1 MSQIHITDRQTDQIL
16 DVIAAEHILTNKHYK
31 SLKDTLETFHFETFA
46 DMPFSNYLGKLHN
59 IIIPDE
65 DGKYIEFIIFETNKY
80 RSEDGNLITEVYS
93 SASHQLLKKS
103 KVIEPQVLSGQTPS
117 QAVAFALYNTEW
129 NPGVITYKG
138 IKDFEVNEYTNP
150 YSFLKRV
157 AIEFNLELQFRV
169 EVDGNKV
176 TGRFVDLVPQVG
188 EWQGREIEFGKDLR
202 GVRRT
207 EEMDGVVTALIG
219 LGPVRE
225 DGTRLEALVEDREAL
240 ERWGRNGQHL
250 IETYEPESTNE
261 DMTLARLTEL
271 TQNELQ
277 NRVNAVVE
285 YQCDIADLESFPDMA
300 NKKIRC
306 GDTIKIKDTKFSP
319 PLYLEARV
327 HTQERDIID
336 KSKKSIELGNF
347 IEYTEAEVMDIWRSL
362 QKQINFKIGQNQLAD
377 YTYDKAAIDDKDTA
391 IYTDSKTYAF
401 TKAQEAEDNAKEHA
415 DNEYAPIKNEVEENK
430 NVWNRSGIINEDG
443 TLNTDR
449 LFGELTDA
457 QIKSAGKWN
466 AQGTYIDS
474 EGVYTGLVVADK
486 ITSGTINADNVSITN
501 DKVLINQD
509 GVTIKDADFLVEDSI
524 SGIKSSIIHKDNYL
538 KDGSFDFLRID
549 WSAPRTGDGV
559 YDAIGTQSDIT
570 GWTTVGSPRVL
581 TSYRQAYNG
590 NAIFGVKTAL
600 LNNSNYLLQAFRKP
614 HNINTFTFSFHYA
627 RHSQYN
633 AGGHPR
639 IEVEFIKDGYVVIDA
654 KTFNFPEPATGVRRE
669 SFVINAP
676 SDTEVIYFSLRTQ
689 NSRYVLYDGIQCTEG
704 DTPIPFIPDSS
715 LTYFTHGYVESEEIK
730 VRRLDTLGVSSLNIM
745 QANDDERAY
754 FSFRTPDRERMG
766 FMGFAHAAN
775 DNLTIRNDLD
785 GEIVLDADIIR
796 YTSPMFRIGGT
807 VSGNQGLSRF
817 EFWNSNFTT
826 RWGRVGY
833 FGSTDTI
840 LGIQNNVG
848 SEVRI
853 YGNFS
858 VSGSKA
864 AVVDTESYGT
874 RKMYA
879 LETPDSRFV
888 AYTEHVLEEGEHY
901 IEIEP
906 MFLETISPTDYFVVP
921 HIQNAAEVVILERKE
936 GKFRVWVQ
944 GHTAEV
950 VFEVNGKRRGY
961 EDVYMEE
968 SSGPSDEPEE
978 GKEEEA

>member
-1 MSQIHITDRQTDQIL
+1 MSQIHITDGQTDQIL
-16 DVIAAEHILTNKHYK
+16 DVIAAEYILTNKHYK

-46 DMPFSNYLGKLHN
+46 DMSFSNYLGKLHN

-65 DGKYIEFIIFETNKY
+65 DGKYIEFVIFETNKY
-80 RSEDGNLITEVYS
+80 RNEDGVLITEVYS

-103 KVIEPQVLSGQTPS
+103 KVIEPQVLLGQTPS

-129 NPGVITYKG
+129 QPGVITYKG
-138 IKDFEVNEYTNP
+138 TKEFEVNDYTNP

-157 AIEFNLELQFRV
+157 ANEFDIELQFRV
-169 EVDGNKV
+169 EVNGNKV

-250 IETYEPESTNE
+250 IETYEPEATNE

-306 GDTIKIKDTKFSP
+306 GDTIKIKDTKFNP

-336 KSKKSIELGNF
+336 QSKKTIELGDF

-377 YTYDKAAIDDKDTA
+377 YTYDKAVIDDKDSS
-391 IYTDSKTYAF
+391 IYSDSKSYAF

-415 DNEYAPIKNEVEENK
+415 DIEYAPIRNEVEENK
-430 NVWNRSGIINEDG
+430 SVWNRSGIINEDG

-449 LFGELTDA
+449 LFGELTDD
-457 QIKSAGKWN
+457 QIKSAGIWN
-466 AQGTYIDS
+466 AQGTFIDS
-474 EGVYTGLVVADK
+474 NGVYTGVVVAEQLVANSLSAISANLGDVTAGR
-486 ITSGTINADNVSITN
+486 IRGVSIESSKFSSLWMDSN
-501 DKVLINQD
+501 DGSSKLLELDNANILFEHRGKDTILYATLDISPD
-509 GVTIKDADFLVEDSI
+509 GIDHWSSYSYSKPFTIKSFEINLNSSHRTKVSSDLNVQGKVNVLKGIRSYSSGGALELQSSSTGEDAAVHINFLENNENRLGYIGFGSRNNSDL
-524 SGIKSSIIHKDNYL
+524 YL
-538 KDGSFDFLRID
+538 SNE
-549 WSAPRTGDGV
+549 TGGLIRLYGDV
-559 YDAIGTQSDIT
+559 T
-570 GWTTVGSPRVL
+570 
-581 TSYRQAYNG
+581 AYND
-590 NAIFGVKTAL
+590 
-600 LNNSNYLLQAFRKP
+600 
-614 HNINTFTFSFHYA
+614 FTFKG
-627 RHSQYN
+627 N
-633 AGGHPR
+633 
-639 IEVEFIKDGYVVIDA
+639 V
-654 KTFNFPEPATGVRRE
+654 N
-669 SFVINAP
+669 
-676 SDTEVIYFSLRTQ
+676 
-689 NSRYVLYDGIQCTEG
+689 
-704 DTPIPFIPDSS
+704 
-715 LTYFTHGYVESEEIK
+715 LTNWWYFTDLGDNG
-730 VRRLDTLGVSSLNIM
+730 LDLTTGGTG
-745 QANDDERAY
+745 
-754 FSFRTPDRERMG
+754 FSG
-766 FMGFAHAAN
+766 N
-775 DNLTIRNDLD
+775 NRN
-785 GEIVLDADIIR
+785 R
-796 YTSPMFRIGGT
+796 FRIG
-807 VSGNQGLSRF
+807 RAD
-817 EFWNSNFTT
+817 SNVF
-826 RWGRVGY
+826 V
-833 FGSTDTI
+833 
-840 LGIQNNVG
+840 Q
-848 SEVRI
+848 VR
-853 YGNFS
+853 GNFA
-858 VSGSKA
+858 VSGSKSA
-864 AVVDTESYGT
+864 LVETDSYGE
-874 RKMYA
+874 RLMYA

-888 AYTEHVLEEGEHY
+888 AYTEHVLEEGEHF

-950 VFEVNGKRRGY
+950 VFEINGKRRGY
-961 EDVYMEE
+961 EDIYMEA
-968 SSGPSDEPEE
+968 PSFDDE
-978 GKEEEA
+978 EEEA

>member
-1 MSQIHITDRQTDQIL
+1 MSQIHITDGQTDQIL

-129 NPGVITYKG
+129 QPGVITYKG
-138 IKDFEVNEYTNP
+138 TKEFEVNDYTNP

-157 AIEFNLELQFRV
+157 ANEFNLELQFRV

-207 EEMDGVVTALIG
+207 EEMDGVITALIG

-250 IETYEPESTNE
+250 IETYEPEATNE

-271 TQNELQ
+271 TENELQ

-306 GDTIKIKDTKFSP
+306 GDRIKIKDTKFNP

-347 IEYTEAEVMDIWRSL
+347 VEYTEAEVMDIWRSL

-415 DNEYAPIKNEVEENK
+415 DNEYAPIKNDVEENK
-430 NVWNRSGIINEDG
+430 DVWNRSGIINEDG

-449 LFGELTDA
+449 LFGELTDD
-457 QIKSAGKWN
+457 QIKSAGIWN
-466 AQGTYIDS
+466 AQGTFIDS
-474 EGVYTGLVVADK
+474 EGVYTGVVVAEQLVANSLSAISADLGTVNSGE
-486 ITSGTINADNVSITN
+486 INGVNLNISDQGSIVAETSVAD
-501 DKVLINQD
+501 
-509 GVTIKDADFLVEDSI
+509 
-524 SGIKSSIIHKDNYL
+524 
-538 KDGSFDFLRID
+538 
-549 WSAPRTGDGV
+549 
-559 YDAIGTQSDIT
+559 
-570 GWTTVGSPRVL
+570 
-581 TSYRQAYNG
+581 
-590 NAIFGVKTAL
+590 
-600 LNNSNYLLQAFRKP
+600 
-614 HNINTFTFSFHYA
+614 
-627 RHSQYN
+627 
-633 AGGHPR
+633 
-639 IEVEFIKDGYVVIDA
+639 
-654 KTFNFPEPATGVRRE
+654 
-669 SFVINAP
+669 
-676 SDTEVIYFSLRTQ
+676 
-689 NSRYVLYDGIQCTEG
+689 
-704 DTPIPFIPDSS
+704 
-715 LTYFTHGYVESEEIK
+715 
-730 VRRLDTLGVSSLNIM
+730 LGVSFWVDKGLLKRAVTERNGFFGWQDGDMGSYKGFSGVSSGGTITVATGNFDSSGMFVFGSLGNLAVGKLMATASAGVTLLADSEDENGQTFMEYQNQSGRRYGYIGYESSLNSDLYISNETDGIIRLYGNVT
-745 QANDDERAY
+745 AYDD
-754 FSFRTPDRERMG
+754 FRFQG
-766 FMGFAHAAN
+766 N
-775 DNLTIRNDLD
+775 VNLTNWWYFTDLGDNGLDLTTGGTGFSGNNRN
-785 GEIVLDADIIR
+785 R
-796 YTSPMFRIGGT
+796 FRIG
-807 VSGNQGLSRF
+807 RAD
-817 EFWNSNFTT
+817 SNVF
-826 RWGRVGY
+826 V
-833 FGSTDTI
+833 
-840 LGIQNNVG
+840 Q
-848 SEVRI
+848 VR
-853 YGNFS
+853 GNFA
-858 VSGSKA
+858 VSGSKSA
-864 AVVDTESYGT
+864 LVETDSYGE
-874 RKMYA
+874 RLMYA

-888 AYTEHVLEEGEHY
+888 AYTEHVLEEGEHF

-950 VFEVNGKRRGY
+950 VFEINGKRRGY
-961 EDVYMEE
+961 EDIYMEA
-968 SSGPSDEPEE
+968 PSFDDE
-978 GKEEEA
+978 EEEA